1 MRIVFAALFT
11 IMAADA
17 QAHEA
22 GAEAG
27 DPWNYLFVVLPLA
40 LTALA
45 YAIGMRR
52 LWSASARG
60 QTIHLQRAVCFAA
73 GWLFL
78 AAALVSPLDRLA
90 TQLFTAHMIE
100 HEILMV
106 IAAPLFVLSKPLAP
120 LLWSLP
126 QKLRVSVGR
135 ALVRSVVLLPVRKAA
150 TNQLV
155 ATGLHAAALWLW
167 HAPRLYDA
175 ALAETPVHWLQHL
188 SFSCTALIFWWALL
202 FGRGRQDYGTAIFYL
217 FATTLHSGFLGVLL
231 SFARE
236 PLYRSQGAGA
246 ASWGLSAL
254 EDQQLA
260 GLIMW
265 VPAGMIYVAAALALA
280 AAWIGGSNASFAG
293 AINDDAGARGGQAAV
308 PEAACETARIALSA
322 PGSSGQC

>member
-45 YAIGMRR
+45 YGIGMRR

-126 QKLRVSVGR
+126 QKLRASVGR

-150 TNQLV
+150 TNQLF
-155 ATGLHAAALWLW
+155 ATGLHGATLWLW

-188 SFSCTALIFWWALL
+188 SFFCTALIFWWALL
-202 FGRGRQDYGTAIFYL
+202 FGRGRRITAPPSSIFSRPRFTPASL
-217 FATTLHSGFLGVLL
+217 ASCSPSRV
-231 SFARE
+231 S
-236 PLYRSQGAGA
+236 RSTAVRAPALQAGA
-246 ASWGLSAL
+246 CRRS
-254 EDQQLA
+254 
-260 GLIMW
+260 
-265 VPAGMIYVAAALALA
+265 
-280 AAWIGGSNASFAG
+280 
-293 AINDDAGARGGQAAV
+293 R
-308 PEAACETARIALSA
+308 T
-322 PGSSGQC
+322 SSLPV

>member
-1 MRIVFAALFT
+1 MRIVLVALFT
-11 IMAADA
+11 IMAAEA
-17 QAHEA
+17 QAHGF
-22 GAEAG
+22 GAEAA
-27 DPWNYLFVVLPLA
+27 DPRNYLMVVLPLA
-40 LTALA
+40 LTASA

-60 QTIHLQRAVCFAA
+60 RTIHLQRAVCFAA

-90 TQLFTAHMIE
+90 SQLFTAHMIE

-120 LLWSLP
+120 LLWALP
-126 QKLRVSVGR
+126 QKLRASVGR
-135 ALVRSVVLLPVRKAA
+135 ALVRSIVLLPVRKAA

-155 ATGLHAAALWLW
+155 ATGLHGATLWLW
-167 HAPRLYDA
+167 HAPSLYDA

-188 SFSCTALIFWWALL
+188 SFLGTAIIFWWALL
-202 FGRGRQDYGTAIFYL
+202 FGRGRQGNGAAILYL
-217 FATTLHSGFLGVLL
+217 FATTLHSGFLGILL

-236 PLYRSQGAGA
+236 PLYLSQGLGA
-246 ASWGLSAL
+246 ANWGFSAL

-265 VPAGMIYVAAALALA
+265 VPAGMLYVAAALVLA
-280 AAWIGGSNASFAG
+280 AAWIGGSNTSFAG
-293 AINDDAGARGGQAAV
+293 ESKDDAGARGTQAAV
-308 PEAACETARIALSA
+308 HDGGLQNGSHRSWRA
-322 PGSSGQC
+322 PGE

>member
-126 QKLRVSVGR
+126 QKLRASVGR

-155 ATGLHAAALWLW
+155 ATGLHGATLWLW

-188 SFSCTALIFWWALL
+188 SFFCTALIFWWALL

-217 FATTLHSGFLGVLL
+217 FATTLHSGFLGILL

-265 VPAGMIYVAAALALA
+265 VPAGMIYVAAAIVLA
-280 AAWIGGSNASFAG
+280 AAWIGGSNTSFVG
-293 AINDDAGARGGQAAV
+293 ESNENAGAREGQAAV
-308 PEAACETARIALSA
+308 PDGGLRN
-322 PGSSGQC
+322 GSHRS

>member
-45 YAIGMRR
+45 YAIGMHR

-78 AAALVSPLDRLA
+78 AAALVSPLDSLA

-106 IAAPLFVLSKPLAP
+106 IAAPLFVMSKPLAP

-126 QKLRVSVGR
+126 QKLRASVGR

-155 ATGLHAAALWLW
+155 ATGLHGATLWLW

-188 SFSCTALIFWWALL
+188 SFFCTALIFWWALL
-202 FGRGRQDYGTAIFYL
+202 FGRGRQHYGAAIFYL
-217 FATTLHSGFLGVLL
+217 FATTLHSGFLGILL

-265 VPAGMIYVAAALALA
+265 VPASMIYVAAALALA
-280 AAWIGGSNASFAG
+280 AAWIGGSNNSFARES
-293 AINDDAGARGGQAAV
+293 NDDPGARGGQAAV
-308 PEAACETARIALSA
+308 PDGGLRN
-322 PGSSGQC
+322 GSHHP

>member
-11 IMAADA
+11 IMAANA

-60 QTIHLQRAVCFAA
+60 PTIHLQRAVCFAA
-73 GWLFL
+73 GWVFL

-120 LLWSLP
+120 LLWFLP
-126 QKLRVSVGR
+126 QKLRAPVGR

-155 ATGLHAAALWLW
+155 ATSLHGAALWLW

-188 SFSCTALIFWWALL
+188 SFFCTALIFWWALL

-217 FATTLHSGFLGVLL
+217 FASTLHSGFLGILL

-293 AINDDAGARGGQAAV
+293 ESNDDAGARGAS
-308 PEAACETARIALSA
+308 C
-322 PGSSGQC
+322 

>member
-1 MRIVFAALFT
+1 
-11 IMAADA
+11 
-17 QAHEA
+17 
-22 GAEAG
+22 
-27 DPWNYLFVVLPLA
+27 
-40 LTALA
+40 
-45 YAIGMRR
+45 MRR

-126 QKLRVSVGR
+126 QKLRASVGR

-150 TNQLV
+150 TNQLF
-155 ATGLHAAALWLW
+155 ATGLHGATLWLW

-188 SFSCTALIFWWALL
+188 SFFCTALIFWWALL

-236 PLYRSQGAGA
+236 PLYRGQGAGA

-293 AINDDAGARGGQAAV
+293 ESNDDAGARGGQAAE
-308 PEAACETARIALSA
+308 PDGGLRN
-322 PGSSGQC
+322 GSHRS

>member
-60 QTIHLQRAVCFAA
+60 QTIHLQRAVCFGA

-126 QKLRVSVGR
+126 QKLRASVGR

-150 TNQLV
+150 TNQLI
-155 ATGLHAAALWLW
+155 ATGLHGATLWLW

-175 ALAETPVHWLQHL
+175 ALAETPIHWLQHL
-188 SFSCTALIFWWALL
+188 SFFCTALIFWWALL

-217 FATTLHSGFLGVLL
+217 FATTLHSGFLGILL

-260 GLIMW
+260 
-265 VPAGMIYVAAALALA
+265 V
-280 AAWIGGSNASFAG
+280 
-293 AINDDAGARGGQAAV
+293 
-308 PEAACETARIALSA
+308 
-322 PGSSGQC
+322 

>member
-11 IMAADA
+11 IMAANA

-45 YAIGMRR
+45 YAIGMQR

-60 QTIHLQRAVCFAA
+60 PTIHLQRAVCFAA
-73 GWLFL
+73 GWVFL

-126 QKLRVSVGR
+126 QKLRAPVGR

-155 ATGLHAAALWLW
+155 ATSLHGAALWLW

-188 SFSCTALIFWWALL
+188 SFFCTALIFWWALL
-202 FGRGRQDYGTAIFYL
+202 FGRGRQDYGIAIFYL
-217 FATTLHSGFLGVLL
+217 FATTLHSGFLGILL

-246 ASWGLSAL
+246 ASWGVSAL

-265 VPAGMIYVAAALALA
+265 VPAGMIYVAAALAFA
-280 AAWIGGSNASFAG
+280 AAWIGGSNNSFAG
-293 AINDDAGARGGQAAV
+293 ESNDDDGARGGQAAV
-308 PEAACETARIALSA
+308 PDGGLRN
-322 PGSSGQC
+322 GSHRS

>member
-45 YAIGMRR
+45 YGIGMRR

-126 QKLRVSVGR
+126 QKLRASVGR

-150 TNQLV
+150 TNQLI
-155 ATGLHAAALWLW
+155 ATGLHGATLWLW

-188 SFSCTALIFWWALL
+188 SFFCTALIFWWALL

-217 FATTLHSGFLGVLL
+217 FATTLHSGFLGILL

-293 AINDDAGARGGQAAV
+293 ESNDDAGARGGQAAE
-308 PEAACETARIALSA
+308 PDGGLRN
-322 PGSSGQC
+322 GSHRS

>member
-45 YAIGMRR
+45 YGIGMRR

-126 QKLRVSVGR
+126 QKLRASVGR

-150 TNQLV
+150 TNQLF
-155 ATGLHAAALWLW
+155 ATGLHGATLWLW

-188 SFSCTALIFWWALL
+188 SFFCTALIFWWALL

-217 FATTLHSGFLGVLL
+217 FATTLHSGFLGILL

-293 AINDDAGARGGQAAV
+293 ESNDDAGARGGQAAE
-308 PEAACETARIALSA
+308 PDCGLRN
-322 PGSSGQC
+322 GSHRS

>member
-126 QKLRVSVGR
+126 QKLRASVGR

-150 TNQLV
+150 TNQLI
-155 ATGLHAAALWLW
+155 ATGLHGATLWLW

-175 ALAETPVHWLQHL
+175 ALAETPIHWLQHL
-188 SFSCTALIFWWALL
+188 SFFCTALIFWWALL

-217 FATTLHSGFLGVLL
+217 FATTLHSGFLGILL

-293 AINDDAGARGGQAAV
+293 ESNDDAGARGGAS
-308 PEAACETARIALSA
+308 C
-322 PGSSGQC
+322 

>member
-126 QKLRVSVGR
+126 QKLRASVGR

-150 TNQLV
+150 TNQLI
-155 ATGLHAAALWLW
+155 ATGLHGATLWLW

-188 SFSCTALIFWWALL
+188 SFFCTALIFWWALL

-217 FATTLHSGFLGVLL
+217 FATTLHSGFLGILL

-293 AINDDAGARGGQAAV
+293 ESNDDAGARGGQAAE
-308 PEAACETARIALSA
+308 PDGGLRN
-322 PGSSGQC
+322 GSHRS

>member
-126 QKLRVSVGR
+126 QKLRASVGR

-150 TNQLV
+150 TNQLI
-155 ATGLHAAALWLW
+155 ATGLHGATLWLW

-175 ALAETPVHWLQHL
+175 ALAETPIHWLQHL
-188 SFSCTALIFWWALL
+188 SFFCTALIFWWALL
-202 FGRGRQDYGTAIFYL
+202 FGRGRQDYGIAIFYL
-217 FATTLHSGFLGVLL
+217 FATTLHSGFLGILL

-246 ASWGLSAL
+246 ASWGVSAL

-280 AAWIGGSNASFAG
+280 AAWIGGSNNSFAG
-293 AINDDAGARGGQAAV
+293 ESNDDAGARGGQAAV
-308 PEAACETARIALSA
+308 RDGGLQN
-322 PGSSGQC
+322 GSHRS

>member
-126 QKLRVSVGR
+126 QKLRASVGR

-150 TNQLV
+150 TNQLI
-155 ATGLHAAALWLW
+155 ATGLHGATLWLW

-175 ALAETPVHWLQHL
+175 ALAETPIHWLQHL
-188 SFSCTALIFWWALL
+188 SFFCTALIFWWALL

-217 FATTLHSGFLGVLL
+217 FATTLHSGFLGILL

-293 AINDDAGARGGQAAV
+293 ESNDDAGARGGQAAE
-308 PEAACETARIALSA
+308 PDGGLRN
-322 PGSSGQC
+322 GSHRS

>member
-22 GAEAG
+22 GAGAG

-45 YAIGMRR
+45 YGIGMRR

-73 GWLFL
+73 GWFFL

-126 QKLRVSVGR
+126 QKLRASVGR

-150 TNQLV
+150 TNQLI
-155 ATGLHAAALWLW
+155 ATGLHGATLWLW

-188 SFSCTALIFWWALL
+188 SFFCTALIFWWALL

-217 FATTLHSGFLGVLL
+217 FATTLHSGFLGILL

-265 VPAGMIYVAAALALA
+265 VPAGMIYIAAALALA

-293 AINDDAGARGGQAAV
+293 ESNDDAGARGGQAAE
-308 PEAACETARIALSA
+308 PDCGLRN
-322 PGSSGQC
+322 GSHRS

>member
-1 MRIVFAALFT
+1 N
-11 IMAADA
+11 A

-45 YAIGMRR
+45 YAMGMQR
-52 LWSASARG
+52 LWSGSARG
-60 QTIHLQRAVCFAA
+60 PTIHLQRAVCFAA
-73 GWLFL
+73 GWVFL
-78 AAALVSPLDRLA
+78 AAVLVSPLDRLA

-120 LLWSLP
+120 LLWFLP
-126 QKLRVSVGR
+126 QKLRAPVGR

-155 ATGLHAAALWLW
+155 ATSLHGAALWLW

-188 SFSCTALIFWWALL
+188 SFFCTALIFWWALL

-217 FATTLHSGFLGVLL
+217 FATTLHSGFLGILL

-246 ASWGLSAL
+246 ASWGVSAL

-265 VPAGMIYVAAALALA
+265 VPAGMIYVAAALAFA
-280 AAWIGGSNASFAG
+280 AAWIGGSNNSFAG
-293 AINDDAGARGGQAAV
+293 ESNDDAGAREGQAAV
-308 PEAACETARIALSA
+308 RDGGLQN
-322 PGSSGQC
+322 GSHRS